1 MCGRFSLYHAEDD
14 VIGRF
19 EVGEADYEFAP
30 RYNVAPSQSIAAV
43 VREGEGRVLVGLKWG
58 LVPSWAKD
66 PAVGN
71 RMINARAETL
81 AEKPSYRRAL
91 ASRRCLIPAD
101 GFYEWRKE
109 ARGLKQPMY
118 IRRRDGG
125 LFAFAGLWE
134 EWKGPDGGLLRTSTI
149 VTVAPNELMRPIH
162 DRMPAIL
169 TPEDEARWL
178 DPRSGAAAALPL
190 LRPFPEGE
198 LEAFPV
204 SRAVNSPSVND
215 PSLIESAGG

>member
-1 MCGRFSLYHAEDD
+1 MCGRFSLYHPEGD
-14 VIGRF
+14 VIERF
-19 EVGEADYEFAP
+19 EVEEADYEFAP

-43 VREGEGRVLVGLKWG
+43 VREGEGRELVGLKWG

-66 PAVGN
+66 PAVGS

-109 ARGLKQPMY
+109 ARGLKQPMH

-134 EWKGPDGGLLRTSTI
+134 EWKGPDGGLLRTATI

-178 DPRSGAAAALPL
+178 DPRSGAAEALPL
-190 LRPFPEGE
+190 LRPYPEGA